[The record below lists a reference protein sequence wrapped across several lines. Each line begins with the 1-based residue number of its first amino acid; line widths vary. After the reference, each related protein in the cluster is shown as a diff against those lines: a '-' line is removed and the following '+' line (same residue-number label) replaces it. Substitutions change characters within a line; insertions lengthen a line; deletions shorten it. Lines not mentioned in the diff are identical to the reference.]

1 MKKNKNYKQYPI
13 TIILD
18 NIRSAYN
25 VGAIFRTCDAAG
37 ISKLYLCG
45 ITPYPPHN
53 KIPKTALGATKTVN
67 WLRCETTEEAIEKF
81 KKEEKGRVLAVE
93 KVQGSV
99 NFWKFNYTF
108 PLALIFGHE
117 VTGISK
123 TILKLADGII
133 KIPMFGEKE
142 SLNVETACGIAVYE
156 VIRKLLSN

>member
-1 MKKNKNYKQYPI
+1 MKNKKYPI
-13 TIILD
+13 IVILD
-18 NIRSAYN
+18 NVRSAYN

-37 ISKLYLCG
+37 IIKLYLCG

-53 KIPKTALGATKTVN
+53 KIPKTALGATESVSWKK
-67 WLRCETTEEAIEKF
+67 CSTTEEAIEEF

-99 NFWKFNYTF
+99 NFWEFNYTF

-123 TILKLADGII
+123 TALKLADGII
-133 KIPMFGEKE
+133 EIPMFGEKE
-142 SLNVETACGIAVYE
+142 SLNVETACGIVVYE
-156 VIRKLLSN
+156 IIRKFLTS